1 MAASGAAF
9 AATSNVDVYGSITQE
24 VSKVDATASF
34 GLFSANAKIV
44 SVGDAAYNGSKL
56 GLKGSEDLGGG
67 MSAIWQIE
75 SAISTEAAST
85 IGGRNTFV
93 GLKGG
98 FGTVL
103 VGRHDTPEKLSTGAN
118 DFFADTSAD
127 FNSMIIDTRENDV
140 VAYITPDFNGFHAA
154 VATVAGEQVAVG
166 ATRNDLSNALSF
178 ALIYKNGPL
187 GVSFAK
193 TTADQGMDLNAG
205 SGTASVSTIWGKV
218 DSTAAT
224 NNGDLEINR
233 FGASYAMGD
242 IKVALTHQTVEE
254 NAGIDLASTVVGA
267 SYTMGPIALKAQ
279 YGKAND
285 KTASNQDATQWT
297 VGADY
302 NLSKRTTAYALYS
315 NANLDNAGG
324 VAGLS
329 ADVDLMAV
337 GIKHSF

>member
-1 MAASGAAF
+1 MAASGSAF

-24 VSKVDATASF
+24 VRTVDATASF
-34 GLFSANAKIV
+34 GPFAINADNV
-44 SVGDAAYNGSKL
+44 QVGDTLFNGSKI

-75 SAISTEAAST
+75 SGIGTDAATT

-98 FGTVL
+98 LGTVL

-127 FNSMIIDTRENDV
+127 YNSMIIDTRENDV

-154 VATVAGEQVAVG
+154 IATVAGEQAAVG
-166 ATRNDLSNALSF
+166 ATRNDLSNALS
-178 ALIYKNGPL
+178 LTLVYKNGPL
-187 GVSFAK
+187 GLSYAK
-193 TTADQGMDLNAG
+193 TTADQGLDLNGA
-205 SGTASVSTIWGKV
+205 SGATSLPTIWGMV
-218 DSTAAT
+218 ASTAAT
-224 NNGDLEINR
+224 DAGDLETNR

-254 NAGIDLASTVVGA
+254 DNGIDLASTVVGA
-267 SYTMGPIALKAQ
+267 SYTMGPIVLKAQ

-285 KTASNQDATQWT
+285 KTASNEDATQTT
-297 VGADY
+297 VGVDY

-315 NANLDNAGG
+315 KADLDNVGG

-329 ADVDLMAV
+329 ADVDLMAL
-337 GIKHSF
+337 GLKHSF

>member
-1 MAASGAAF
+1 MAASPVAF

-24 VSKVDATASF
+24 IRSQEVTVAF
-34 GLFSANAKIV
+34 GGYSGAADNVA
-44 SVGDAAYNGSKL
+44 VGDALFNGSKF
-56 GLKGSEDLGGG
+56 GVKGSEDLGGG

-75 SAISTEAAST
+75 SAIGTDATQS

-98 FGTVL
+98 FGSVI

-154 VATVAGEQVAVG
+154 IATVAGEA
-166 ATRNDLSNALSF
+166 AAPRNDMSNALSA

-187 GVSFAK
+187 GVSYAR
-193 TTADQGMDLNAG
+193 TTADQGLALNAG
-205 SGTASVSTIWGKV
+205 SDVPTIWGV
-218 DSTAAT
+218 VAGTAAT
-224 NNGDLEINR
+224 DQGDLETNR

-254 NAGIDLASTVVGA
+254 KNGIDLASTVVGG
-267 SYTMGPIALKAQ
+267 SYTMGPIVLKAQ

-302 NLSKRTTAYALYS
+302 NLSKRTAVYALHS
-315 NANLDNAGG
+315 KADLDNAGG

-329 ADVDLMAV
+329 ADLTVTAL
-337 GIKHSF
+337 GLKHSF